1 MAAEI
6 CALCG
11 IRPATTREHVPA
23 QQLWDPP
30 RPNDLITVPA
40 CELCNKGTQ
49 KDDDYFRATLS
60 LINEPT
66 PSAALERVRPTV
78 TRSFARPE
86 AKHLAAHF
94 AERVKFAPLGDGV
107 IQQPVINPDS
117 KRLNNEVG
125 KHAVGL
131 YYEVAGR
138 PLSPAYGTIVLPWRW
153 LDRIPAEDRPVW
165 ESVRAWALRGERRA
179 IGDGSVFEFA
189 LKVAD
194 DNADG
199 FVALLVYYRN
209 FVYAVRSYERP
220 SAPATP

>member
-1 MAAEI
+1 MAAQI

-40 CELCNKGTQ
+40 CGPCNNGTQ
-49 KDDDYFRATLS
+49 QDDDYFRATLA
-60 LINEPT
+60 LVAERT
-66 PSAALERVRPTV
+66 PSEALESIRPTV
-78 TRSFARPE
+78 RRSFARPQ
-86 AKHLAAHF
+86 AAGLAAHF
-94 AERVKFAPLGDGV
+94 ADHLKFAPLGGGL
-107 IQQPVINPDS
+107 IHQPVINPDS
-117 KRLNNEVG
+117 RRLNNVVE

-138 PLSPAYGTIVLPWRW
+138 PLSTAYGTIVLPWRW

-165 ESVRAWALRGERRA
+165 ESVVGWALRGQRRT
-179 IGDGSVFEFA
+179 IGDGSVFQFA
-189 LKVAD
+189 LKVPD

-199 FVALLVYYRN
+199 FVALLVYYGN
-209 FVYAVRSYERP
+209 FAYAVRSYERP
-220 SAPATP
+220 ALAAP